1 MNQMKKYLGTA
12 LATVLTGVVAI
23 MPLFT
28 CIFMFH
34 QPELPEEIND
44 FRKYDK

>member
-1 MNQMKKYLGTA
+1 MNKMKKYLGIAMTA
-12 LATVLTGVVAI
+12 VLTGVITV